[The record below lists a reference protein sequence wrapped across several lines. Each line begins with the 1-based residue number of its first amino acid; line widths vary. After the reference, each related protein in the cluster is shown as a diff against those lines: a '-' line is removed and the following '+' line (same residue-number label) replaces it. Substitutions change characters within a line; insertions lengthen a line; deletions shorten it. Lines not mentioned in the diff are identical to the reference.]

1 MTRRTLQ
8 LLLLAAFSSSGALA
22 QINCASGPASTK
34 LACEFP
40 FATGVLT
47 NAQATGNQSLTAQ
60 QVAESL
66 NIAIATQVS
75 QLPLASAS
83 AGTVEVYRA
92 GVPQTFDNLGPI
104 LTDRASTI
112 GKHSFFI
119 GFTASQFVFTDID
132 GKSLTSLPFTYVRP
146 TTNSSGVV
154 TSNTY
159 TNETT
164 RANLKVDQFVGVA
177 TFGVTN
183 RIDISAIVP
192 WEYVSFGNTTSN
204 SINYTTDPSNN
215 ILFQTPPSTTY
226 FPGTSYGIG
235 DVTFNIKRA
244 MWTGEHA
251 TVAAEFNLRTPTGDD
266 VNLLGSG
273 AYGFNPFVVYS
284 YLWKVSP
291 HAKIGYQWNTKSE
304 LNNPTLQHGGNLALP
319 GGLQY
324 DLGADWAL
332 AKRLTVAGDILGNQF
347 LNTPKIVIP
356 TTATETL
363 TKTGSSTTV
372 PLYTTTTENSSYTLN
387 NFSAGLK
394 IALFRNLVVSGNMLV
409 QLNNNGLRSRPT
421 PLVGIS
427 YKF

>member
-1 MTRRTLQ
+1 
-8 LLLLAAFSSSGALA
+8 
-22 QINCASGPASTK
+22 
-34 LACEFP
+34 
-40 FATGVLT
+40 
-47 NAQATGNQSLTAQ
+47 
-60 QVAESL
+60 
-66 NIAIATQVS
+66 
-75 QLPLASAS
+75 
-83 AGTVEVYRA
+83 
-92 GVPQTFDNLGPI
+92 
-104 LTDRASTI
+104 
-112 GKHSFFI
+112 
-119 GFTASQFVFTDID
+119 
-132 GKSLTSLPFTYVRP
+132 
-146 TTNSSGVV
+146 
-154 TSNTY
+154 
-159 TNETT
+159 
-164 RANLKVDQFVGVA
+164 
-177 TFGVTN
+177 
-183 RIDISAIVP
+183 
-192 WEYVSFGNTTSN
+192 
-204 SINYTTDPSNN
+204 
-215 ILFQTPPSTTY
+215 
-226 FPGTSYGIG
+226 
-235 DVTFNIKRA
+235 

-347 LNTPKIVIP
+347 LNTPKIVSP

>member
-1 MTRRTLQ
+1 MKRRTLK
-8 LLLLAAFSSSGALA
+8 LLLLAVFSSSAALA
-22 QINCASGPASTK
+22 QIDCTKPPASTK

-40 FATGVLT
+40 FATGVLS
-47 NAQATGNQSLTAQ
+47 NAGATGNQSLTAQ

-92 GVPQTFDNLGPI
+92 GVPETFNNLGPI

-112 GKHSFFI
+112 GKHSFFL

-132 GKSLTSLPFTYVRP
+132 GTSLNNLPFTYNRP

-159 TNETT
+159 TNETIKG
-164 RANLKVDQFVGVA
+164 NLKVDQFVGVA
-177 TFGVTN
+177 TFGLTN

-192 WEYVSFGNTTSN
+192 WEYVSFGDTTSN
-204 SINYTTDPSNN
+204 STNYTTDPSNN
-215 ILFQTPPSTTY
+215 ILFVTTAPLSY
-226 FPGTSYGIG
+226 YPGTSYGLG
-235 DVTFNIKRA
+235 DVTFNVKRA

-273 AYGFNPFVVYS
+273 AYGFDPFVVYS
-284 YLWKVSP
+284 YLAKISP

-304 LNNPTLQHGGNLALP
+304 LNNPTLSAGGNHALP

-332 AKRLTVAGDILGNQF
+332 AKRLTVAADLLGNQF

-356 TTATETL
+356 TTASVTL
-363 TKTGSSTTV
+363 TKTGSTSV
-372 PLYTTTTENSSYTLN
+372 PLFTTNTVNASYTLN
-387 NFSAGLK
+387 NLSAGLK
-394 IALFRNLVVSGNMLV
+394 IAVVRNLVVSGNVLV

>member
-8 LLLLAAFSSSGALA
+8 LLLLAVFSSSGALA

-40 FATGVLT
+40 FATGVLA
-47 NAQATGNQSLTAQ
+47 NATVAGNNSQNAQ

-92 GVPQTFDNLGPI
+92 GVPETFNNLGPI

-112 GKHSFFI
+112 GKHSFFL

-132 GKSLTSLPFTYVRP
+132 GRSLGSLPFTYDRP
-146 TTNSSGVV
+146 QTNSSGTV
-154 TSNTY
+154 TNNTY
-159 TNETT
+159 TTEIIKG
-164 RANLKVDQFVGVA
+164 NLKVDQLVGVA

-183 RIDISAIVP
+183 RIDVSAIVP
-192 WEYVSFGNTTSN
+192 WEHISFGDTTTSP
-204 SINYTTDPSNN
+204 INYTTDASNN
-215 ILFQTPPSTTY
+215 ILFTTTAPTTY
-226 FPGTSYGIG
+226 YPGTSYGIG
-235 DVTFNIKRA
+235 DVTFNVKRA

-251 TVAAEFNLRTPTGDD
+251 TVAAEFNLRVPTGDD

-284 YLWKVSP
+284 YLAKISP

-304 LNNPTLQHGGNLALP
+304 LNNPTLSAGGNKALP

-332 AKRLTVAGDILGNQF
+332 AKRLTVAGDLLGNQF
-347 LNTPKIVIP
+347 LNTPKILIP
-356 TTATETL
+356 TTATVTL
-363 TKTGSSTTV
+363 SGTTPV

-387 NFSAGLK
+387 NLSAGLK
-394 IALFRNLVVSGNMLV
+394 IAVVRNLVVSGNMLV

-421 PLVGIS
+421 PLIGIS

>member
-8 LLLLAAFSSSGALA
+8 LLLLVVFSSSVALA
-22 QINCASGPASTK
+22 QINCSKPPASTK

-40 FATGVLT
+40 FATGVLS
-47 NAQATGNQSLTAQ
+47 NAGATGNQSLNAQ

-92 GVPQTFDNLGPI
+92 GVPETFNNLGPI

-112 GKHSFFI
+112 GKHSFFL

-132 GKSLTSLPFTYVRP
+132 GRSLNSLPFTYDRP
-146 TTNSSGVV
+146 TTNSSGAV

-159 TNETT
+159 TTETT
-164 RANLKVDQFVGVA
+164 KGNLKVDQFVGVA
-177 TFGVTN
+177 TFGLTS

-192 WEYVSFGNTTSN
+192 WEYVSFGDTTSN
-204 SINYTTDPSNN
+204 LTNYTTDPSNN
-215 ILFQTPPSTTY
+215 ILFVTSAASSY
-226 FPGTSYGIG
+226 YPGTSYGIG
-235 DVTFNIKRA
+235 DVTFNVKRA

-284 YLWKVSP
+284 YLAKISP

-304 LNNPTLQHGGNLALP
+304 LNNPTLQAGGNHALP

-332 AKRLTVAGDILGNQF
+332 ARRLTVAGDLLGNQF

-356 TTATETL
+356 TTPSVTL
-363 TKTGSSTTV
+363 TGTSSV
-372 PLYTTTTENSSYTLN
+372 PLYTTSTVNASYTLN
-387 NFSAGLK
+387 NLSAGLK
-394 IALFRNLVVSGNMLV
+394 IAVVRNLVISGNVLV
-409 QLNNNGLRSRPT
+409 QINNNGLRSRPT
-421 PLVGIS
+421 PLAGIS